1 MVEPGKRVVGQS
13 PGSNHDGFAEASW
26 LTPRIPLRAVKIELQ
41 ALKCRAWEAHRTT
54 HPGSNHDVPGGTS
67 WLTPSVSRSPP
78 LWATLYQITL
88 PKSGD
93 GDVEI
98 TGLFD
103 VVLVSQ

>member
-1 MVEPGKRVVGQS
+1 
-13 PGSNHDGFAEASW
+13 
-26 LTPRIPLRAVKIELQ
+26 VKIERQ
-41 ALKCRAWEAHRTT
+41 AIKAEPAGPTLTPLALATT
-54 HPGSNHDVPGGTS
+54 TDAAGTL
-67 WLTPSVSRSPP
+67 WLMPSVSRSPP

-103 VVLVSQ
+103 AVFVSQ